1 MSEILN
7 NYNGITRKYMVPAA
21 IKFHFASVARL
32 DDTCQFKEEE
42 FETKSSV
49 WARERLNILEF

>member
-1 MSEILN
+1 
-7 NYNGITRKYMVPAA
+7 MVPAA